1 MTFLE
6 IYALA
11 GAALLIFATALYLV
25 SLLLKDASII
35 DSFWGIFFLIAS
47 IVYVTQSEG
56 GVDARQTLILV
67 LVTLWSLRLSLYI
80 AWRNWGTGEDFRY
93 AKWREQHGSKW
104 WWRSFLQVFFL
115 QALLAWIISIPL
127 LAASFADSPTK
138 LTPIDA
144 LGVLVWTV
152 GFFFEAVGD
161 WQMARFKANAGNKGK
176 VLDSGVWR
184 YTRHPNYFG
193 DATQWWGFWL
203 IALAAGGVWTVYAP
217 VIMTWLLL
225 RVSGVAMLERS
236 LAETKPQYRDYI
248 KRTSAF
254 VPMPPREKS
263 SE

>member
-1 MTFLE
+1 
-6 IYALA
+6 
-11 GAALLIFATALYLV
+11 
-25 SLLLKDASII
+25 
-35 DSFWGIFFLIAS
+35 
-47 IVYVTQSEG
+47 
-56 GVDARQTLILV
+56 
-67 LVTLWSLRLSLYI
+67 
-80 AWRNWGTGEDFRY
+80 
-93 AKWREQHGSKW
+93 
-104 WWRSFLQVFFL
+104 
-115 QALLAWIISIPL
+115 
-127 LAASFADSPTK
+127 